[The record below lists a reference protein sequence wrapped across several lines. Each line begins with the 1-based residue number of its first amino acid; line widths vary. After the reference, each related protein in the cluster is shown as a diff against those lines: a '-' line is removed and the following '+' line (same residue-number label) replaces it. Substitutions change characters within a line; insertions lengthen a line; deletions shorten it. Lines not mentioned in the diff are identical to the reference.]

1 MAAWSLSIPEL
12 IFLSP
17 QTTAKRRLSL
27 SGASLS
33 KLSLS
38 RFPSYGLR
46 SRIRAVKEEGV
57 VVEEREAEFIKKVNG
72 VSSTSGSGYSSN
84 GSVNKYSNGSVG
96 MIESGNGAS
105 NGSLVKYVNGNGVAE
120 AEAVVDEIEVSK
132 LKEEGRQRKI
142 EEIGKEDAWFKQ
154 SELPK
159 VEV

>member
-1 MAAWSLSIPEL
+1 MAACSLSIPEL

-27 SGASLS
+27 SGVSLS

-72 VSSTSGSGYSSN
+72 VSSTSGGGGYSSN

-96 MIESGNGAS
+96 MIESENGAS
-105 NGSLVKYVNGNGVAE
+105 NGSLVKYVNGNGVA
-120 AEAVVDEIEVSK
+120 AAVVEEIEVSK
-132 LKEEGRQRKI
+132 LEEEGRQRKI

-154 SELPK
+154 SGLPK